1 MQIYYDSDCD
11 QQLIKDRKVAIV
23 GYGSQGHAHAQ
34 NLRDSGVGEVVI
46 ALREGSPTVRKAE
59 DAGFTVKTVSEAAKH
74 IASQGIGKEAAPVLL
89 KLIEQIATR
98 FGVQVSQKM
107 AAQAVPV
114 IGAAGGALI
123 NTLFMDHFQDMAHG
137 HFTVRRLERKYGE
150 EVVRLAYEQA

>member
-1 MQIYYDSDCD
+1 MLRSIGAIAQSEGENLKESDVKLEC
-11 QQLIKDRKVAIV
+11 IRVF
-23 GYGSQGHAHAQ
+23 
-34 NLRDSGVGEVVI
+34 
-46 ALREGSPTVRKAE
+46 ALGGRSEDDDAAE
-59 DAGFTVKTVSEAAKH
+59 SAYFTARMALAKTVSEAAKH
-74 IASQGIGKEAAPVLL
+74 IASQGISKEAAPVLV
-89 KLIEQIATR
+89 KLIEQVATR
-98 FGVQVSQKM
+98 FGIQVSQKM